1 MANMSYCKFE
11 NTYNDLLDCF
21 EDIWNEAESKRDE
34 RYRVRMIRF
43 LKEQLNEIEELNQ
56 ELDLNEELDKPGM
69 FIDDKEWEKEM
80 GR

>member
-1 MANMSYCKFE
+1 MNMSYCRFE

-21 EDIWNEAESKRDE
+21 ENIWNEAKNERDE

-56 ELDLNEELDKPGM
+56 ELDLNEELDNPGM
-69 FIDDKEWEKEM
+69 FIDDEEWEKEM

>member
-1 MANMSYCKFE
+1 MSYCRFE

-21 EDIWNEAESKRDE
+21 ENIWNEAESMRDE

-43 LKEQLNEIEELNQ
+43 LKEQLNEIEELN
-56 ELDLNEELDKPGM
+56 EELDNPGM
-69 FIDDKEWEKEM
+69 FIDDEEWEKEM

>member
-1 MANMSYCKFE
+1 M
-11 NTYNDLLDCF
+11 
-21 EDIWNEAESKRDE
+21 RDE

-43 LKEQLNEIEELNQ
+43 LKEQLNEIEELN
-56 ELDLNEELDKPGM
+56 EELGNPGM